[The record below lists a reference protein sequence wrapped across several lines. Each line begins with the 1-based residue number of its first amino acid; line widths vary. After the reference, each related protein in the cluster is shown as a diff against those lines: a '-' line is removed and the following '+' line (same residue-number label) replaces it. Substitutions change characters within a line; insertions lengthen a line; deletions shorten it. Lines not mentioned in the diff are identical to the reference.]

1 MKKRF
6 DIQVTDNKKQKV
18 KAVTT
23 DMYALFADD
32 KGGANTYIDT
42 GCNGFFLFNV
52 LTHLNNE
59 CDNVVENFVSRGG
72 LRKKEKVSRDTK
84 TTIMIETDGKEPVVL
99 DVDDFML
106 ARKVDGAIMFSGVLS
121 KDFLLSLVS
130 AIDKYDPEILLTY
143 VKNYLISQNPEIE
156 NVLNALQEV
165 AKHNE
170 RN

>member
-6 DIQVTDNKKQKV
+6 NIQVTDNKKQKV

-32 KGGANTYIDT
+32 KGTNTYIDT
-42 GCNGFFLFNV
+42 SCNGHFLFNV

-99 DVDDFML
+99 DVDDFIL
-106 ARKVDGAIMFSGVLS
+106 ARKVGGAIIFNGVLS
-121 KDFLLSLVS
+121 KDFLLSLIS
-130 AIDKYDPEILLTY
+130 YIDKYDHEILLTY
-143 VKNYLISQNPEIE
+143 VKNYLISQNPGIE
-156 NVLNALQEV
+156 NILNALQEV
-165 AKHNE
+165 VKHNE